1 MVHHPN
7 QFLNMTLLI
16 SRKHFHSGFLDLNIF
31 LICEEKM
38 HKIFSFEY
46 EVSTVAV
53 TVEGRGGTEHLSTSH
68 ADWRA
73 LTGIQTHGCLTQC

>member
-1 MVHHPN
+1 
-7 QFLNMTLLI
+7 
-16 SRKHFHSGFLDLNIF
+16 
-31 LICEEKM
+31 M
-38 HKIFSFEY
+38 HKIFSFDY

-53 TVEGRGGTEHLSTSH
+53 TVEGSGGTEHLSTSH